1 MSWLDADDDDDYD
14 YDFDF
19 LDVVSEYRPRG
30 PTALPRRVF
39 KVGGLAPSLSPLQP
53 GPGSD
58 LSPEAGLRPP
68 TRHKARPLRDC
79 EKRTHKGEEMY
90 EVEQL
95 RKERKQVTF
104 QSNVAKPIKAPPDG
118 MMRNSVCLQSLV
130 ALFPSTLRIVAS
142 HLKEK
147 KKPKREEKQ
156 RDEMEAEEKE
166 KERHKQKRNDRE
178 KKQHH
183 KDRGCEDSLL
193 NDAREK
199 MSHQDSRSFAT
210 THTRSKEKQEC
221 TRRSLKHRSL
231 NSKLFEELPK
241 DQFPFDWSKKNGVGL
256 GGNKVLS
263 SELKRNDKHFRV
275 PTVAQA
281 HGIEGCKAK
290 NVQQLHK
297 EFTYGAPETHTFS
310 SKTHN
315 GLCCSL
321 SFPSS
326 QKLQSYHNPLHGA
339 SATFIHRLTEIAGLE
354 CDTIRHEK
362 IRKLKKRSDC

>member
-95 RKERKQVTF
+95 RKATNEENEVSK
-104 QSNVAKPIKAPPDG
+104 
-118 MMRNSVCLQSLV
+118 
-130 ALFPSTLRIVAS
+130 LFVFCN
-142 HLKEK
+142 E
-147 KKPKREEKQ
+147 
-156 RDEMEAEEKE
+156 
-166 KERHKQKRNDRE
+166 
-178 KKQHH
+178 
-183 KDRGCEDSLL
+183 GCEDSLL

>member
-95 RKERKQVTF
+95 RNF
-104 QSNVAKPIKAPPDG
+104 
-118 MMRNSVCLQSLV
+118 
-130 ALFPSTLRIVAS
+130 LFPRIYQFHTISNLFYDLSIKQIQDS
-142 HLKEK
+142 HLQ
-147 KKPKREEKQ
+147 PDLATNEENEVSKLFVFCN
-156 RDEMEAEEKE
+156 E
-166 KERHKQKRNDRE
+166 
-178 KKQHH
+178 
-183 KDRGCEDSLL
+183 GCEDSLL

>member
-95 RKERKQVTF
+95 RNFLFPRIYQFHTISNLFYDLSIKQIQDSHLQPDLERKQVTF

-118 MMRNSVCLQSLV
+118 MMRNSVC
-130 ALFPSTLRIVAS
+130 
-142 HLKEK
+142 
-147 KKPKREEKQ
+147 
-156 RDEMEAEEKE
+156 
-166 KERHKQKRNDRE
+166 
-178 KKQHH
+178 
-183 KDRGCEDSLL
+183 
-193 NDAREK
+193 
-199 MSHQDSRSFAT
+199 
-210 THTRSKEKQEC
+210 SKEKQEC